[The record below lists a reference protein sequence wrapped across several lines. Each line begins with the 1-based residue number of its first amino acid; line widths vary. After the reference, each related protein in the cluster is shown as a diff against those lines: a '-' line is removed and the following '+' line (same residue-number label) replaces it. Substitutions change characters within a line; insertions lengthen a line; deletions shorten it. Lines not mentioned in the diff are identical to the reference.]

1 MKALIVGGG
10 IGGLTA
16 ALCLHEIG
24 VEVRVFESVETI
36 RPLGVGINLLPH
48 AVRVLDKLGLLPRL
62 TTTAIATAE
71 LIYFN
76 KFGQLIWREPRGLD
90 AGYAWPQLSIH
101 RGRFQAVLLDEAR
114 RRLGVAAVRTGCHL
128 SEFEDRGH
136 EVLARF
142 VSRKSGATTASETGD
157 LLVGADGIHSC
168 VRALLFPD
176 EGGPRYAGK
185 MLWRA
190 TTEAAPFLSGRS
202 MIMAG
207 HAAQKFVA
215 YPICPEAAARSRSL
229 VNWIADLAADTWMPE
244 RRDWNRRASKADFAG
259 AFATWRFDWLD
270 VPALIEGAEEV
281 FEFPM
286 VDRDPLGRWS
296 FGRVTLL
303 GDAAHP
309 MYPIGS
315 NGASQAILDAE
326 ALAASLAE
334 TSDVA
339 YALRGY
345 EAQRLAPT
353 AAVVRSNRQLGPEV
367 VMQMVEE
374 RAAAGFTHLEDVIS
388 RRELEEVAARYKT
401 IAGFDRDSLSRAG
414 SASRSRLSAES

>member
-10 IGGLTA
+10 IGGLTT

-24 VEVRVFESVETI
+24 FEARVFESVETI

-62 TTTAIATAE
+62 AASAVATAE
-71 LIYFN
+71 LMYFN
-76 KFGQLIWREPRGLD
+76 KFGQLIWREPRGLA
-90 AGYAWPQLSIH
+90 AGYAWPQLSMH
-101 RGRFQAVLLDEAR
+101 RGRLQAVLLDEVR
-114 RRLGVAAVRTGCHL
+114 RRLGTASVRTGCHL
-128 SEFEDRGH
+128 AGFEDRGP
-136 EVLARF
+136 EVFARF
-142 VSRKSGATTASETGD
+142 VNRKSGATTVSDTGD

-168 VRALLFPD
+168 VRATFFPD
-176 EGGPRYAGK
+176 EGSPRSAGK

-190 TTEAAPFLSGRS
+190 TTEAAPFLTGRS

-215 YPICPEAAARSRSL
+215 YPICPVVAAQGRSL
-229 VNWIADLAADTWMPE
+229 INWIAELAVGTNLPD
-244 RRDWNRRASKADFAG
+244 RRDWNRRGSKADFAS
-259 AFATWRFDWLD
+259 AFAAWRFDWLD
-270 VPALIEGAEEV
+270 VPALIEGAAEV

-286 VDRDPLGRWS
+286 VDRDPLDRWS

-309 MYPIGS
+309 MYPVGS

-326 ALAASLAE
+326 ALAASLAATAE
-334 TSDVA
+334 IA
-339 YALRGY
+339 GALRQF
-345 EAQRLAPT
+345 ESERLPAT
-353 AAVVRSNRQLGPEV
+353 AAVVRSNRDMGPEV

-374 RAAAGFTHLEDVIS
+374 RAPGGFKQLGDVIS
-388 RRELEEVAARYKT
+388 QTELESAAARYKV
-401 IAGFDRDSLSRAG
+401 IAGFDKDSLNRTD
-414 SASRSRLSAES
+414 RSHPPGVGGA

>member
-1 MKALIVGGG
+1 EAMKALIVGGG

-24 VEVRVFESVETI
+24 IEVRVFESVEAI

-48 AVRVLDKLGLLPRL
+48 AVRVLDRLGLLPRL
-62 TTTAIATAE
+62 AAAAVATAE

-90 AGYAWPQLSIH
+90 AGYAWPQLSVH
-101 RGRFQAVLLDEAR
+101 RGRFQAVLLDEVQ
-114 RRLGVAAVRTGCHL
+114 RRLGTDAVRTGCHL
-128 SEFEDRGH
+128 ADFEDRGQ

-142 VSRKSGATTASETGD
+142 MNRKSGVTVASETGD

-168 VRALLFPD
+168 VRATFFPD
-176 EGGPRYAGK
+176 EGAPHSAGK

-190 TTEAAPFLSGRS
+190 TTEAAPFLTGRS

-215 YPICPEAAARSRSL
+215 YPIRPEAEVPGLAL
-229 VNWIADLAADTWMPE
+229 INWVAELDVGTTTPQ
-244 RRDWNRRASKADFAG
+244 RRDWNRRGSKADFAP
-259 AFATWRFDWLD
+259 AFAGWRFYWLD
-270 VPALIEGAEEV
+270 VPALIDGAADV

-286 VDRDPLGRWS
+286 IDRDPLDRWS

-315 NGASQAILDAE
+315 NGAFQAILDAE
-326 ALAASLAE
+326 ALAASLA
-334 TSDVA
+334 A
-339 YALRGY
+339 
-345 EAQRLAPT
+345 
-353 AAVVRSNRQLGPEV
+353 
-367 VMQMVEE
+367 
-374 RAAAGFTHLEDVIS
+374 
-388 RRELEEVAARYKT
+388 
-401 IAGFDRDSLSRAG
+401 
-414 SASRSRLSAES
+414 